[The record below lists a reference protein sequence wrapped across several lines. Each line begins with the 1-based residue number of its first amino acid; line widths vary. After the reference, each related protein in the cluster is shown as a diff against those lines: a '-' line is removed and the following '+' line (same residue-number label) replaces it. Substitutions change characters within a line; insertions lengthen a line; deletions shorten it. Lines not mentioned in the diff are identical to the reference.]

1 MSQSDVERPLLRITG
16 RPLRIALFSGNY
28 NCIRDGANQALNRLV
43 AYLLDRQA
51 QVRIYS
57 PTTPRTSIACVG
69 QVVPVPSIAIPGR
82 SEYRLALGLPRTIR
96 RDLAN
101 FAPDIVHLSAPDWLG
116 RSAQRHARLNGTA
129 VVASLHTR
137 FETYLSY
144 YRLGA
149 LRRPMERYLHR
160 FYSDCD
166 RILAPTAPIA
176 AELAG
181 QYGSGRVSIWSRGV
195 DRASFGPALRDEEF
209 RNSLGYKPEDV
220 VPLFFGRLVI
230 EKGLQIFV
238 ETVMRT
244 RAAGRHV
251 RPLVIGDG
259 PARAWLA
266 QRLPNANFLGHLE
279 GVALGRAIASADVL
293 INPSITEAF
302 GNVNLEAMAS
312 GLAIISADVPSA
324 STLINNGRTGLLV
337 APLSNEAY
345 ADTLLE
351 LMADP
356 TRRTAL
362 GRSAQLAA
370 SSYDW
375 DDALAQ
381 VVEAYRGCLKRDDS
395 LSPKE

>member
-1 MSQSDVERPLLRITG
+1 M
-16 RPLRIALFSGNY
+16 
-28 NCIRDGANQALNRLV
+28 
-43 AYLLDRQA
+43 
-51 QVRIYS
+51 
-57 PTTPRTSIACVG
+57 
-69 QVVPVPSIAIPGR
+69 
-82 SEYRLALGLPRTIR
+82 
-96 RDLAN
+96 
-101 FAPDIVHLSAPDWLG
+101 
-116 RSAQRHARLNGTA
+116 
-129 VVASLHTR
+129 
-137 FETYLSY
+137 
-144 YRLGA
+144 
-149 LRRPMERYLHR
+149 
-160 FYSDCD
+160 
-166 RILAPTAPIA
+166 
-176 AELAG
+176 
-181 QYGSGRVSIWSRGV
+181 
-195 DRASFGPALRDEEF
+195 
-209 RNSLGYKPEDV
+209 
-220 VPLFFGRLVI
+220 PLFFGRLVI